1 MLFVITPSLFAPA
14 LDSLRVHKE
23 KHGMLTTVITL
34 EKVYQDYSGSDE
46 AEKVKRCIHQR
57 VHEQGIR
64 YVLLM
69 GDSDVFPVRFTKT
82 DRGDAAAK
90 NTAFYA
96 TDLYYAAIH
105 KSDDS
110 FDNWD
115 GNGNGYYGELHGET
129 HTGPIN
135 IDQVSLDPVVGVGR
149 APVSTLE
156 EAIRFVQKVI
166 NYETQAYHAGW
177 AKNALLMATHDWITT
192 ACQIN
197 DHLAVNHLTA
207 YNCTKLASTGSPC
220 TGAGAL
226 TAAKVTQY
234 FNSGIG
240 LVGYIGHGTSGALQI
255 PGGWWGTGDI
265 AQLTNNNRLPIMCV
279 SACSTAEFATLPPY
293 GAYVDKNGVN
303 HAGSS
308 NGEVFTSTPP
318 QPSCLQNIHDP
329 DQDLATHL
337 TVRTDAG
344 VVAYLGGITGMQMS
358 EPLEYF
364 LEGLPSCSTLGEAW
378 QAMIRR
384 YYQVQGMPGSLASP
398 DWFAVAKVHQPWK
411 FMMFGDPSLRIGGTT
426 KGLWSQQQ
434 LTRGDRGTS
443 HGPAVASWQKK
454 LFMTW
459 KGKLNDE
466 HIFQSTF
473 ADNVWSPQQLT
484 SGDRG
489 TSDGPALAVFKDKL
503 HMVWKGKFDDVR
515 IFHSVFD
522 GAAWT
527 SQVLTSGDRGTSA
540 APTLAV
546 FKNKLHMV
554 WKGKFDD
561 VRIFH
566 SVYDG
571 VSWTPQKLTSGDRG
585 TSTAPALA
593 VYSNKLHMVW
603 KGLGNDVRI
612 FHSTYDGTAWTP
624 QQLTSVDRGTS
635 HSPALAAYRGKLHM
649 VWKGKYNDVR
659 IFSSAFDGS
668 SWSPQ
673 KLTSGDRGTS
683 DGPALVVHDD
693 KLFLVWKGKGTDP
706 RIFFS
711 YLYTD

>member
-1 MLFVITPSLFAPA
+1 MLLVITPSQFAAA
-14 LDSLRVHKE
+14 LDALKVHKE

-34 EKVYQDYSGSDE
+34 EKVYQDFSGTDE

-69 GDSDVFPVRFTKT
+69 GDSDVLPVRFTKT

-90 NTAFYA
+90 DTAFYA

-105 KSDDS
+105 KSDGS

-156 EAIRFVQKVI
+156 EATRFVQKVI
-166 NYETQAYHAGW
+166 NYETQAYQAGW
-177 AKNALLMATHDWITT
+177 AKNALLMATHDWIAT
-192 ACQIN
+192 ACQKN
-197 DHLAVNHLTA
+197 DHLAANHLTA

-220 TGAGAL
+220 PGAGVL
-226 TAAKVTQY
+226 TAAKVTQH

-240 LVGYIGHGTSGALQI
+240 LVGYIGHGASGALCI
-255 PGGWWGTGDI
+255 PGGWWGIGEI
-265 AQLTNNNRLPIMCV
+265 PQLTNNNRLPIMCV

-293 GAYVDKNGVN
+293 SAYTDKNGVN

-318 QPSCLQNIHDP
+318 QPSCLQKIHDP
-329 DQDLATHL
+329 DQDMATHL
-337 TVRTDAG
+337 TVRTNAG
-344 VVAYLGGITGMQMS
+344 VAAYLGGITGMQMS

-364 LEGLPSCSTLGEAW
+364 LEALPSCSTLGDAW

-384 YYQVQGMPGSLASP
+384 YYQVQGMPGSLSSP

-426 KGLWSQQQ
+426 KGLWSRQQ

-443 HGPAVASWQKK
+443 HGPAVASFQNK

-459 KGKLNDE
+459 KGKLDDV
-466 HIFQSTF
+466 HIFQSAF
-473 ADNVWSPQQLT
+473 AGNVWSPQQLT

-489 TSDGPALAVFKDKL
+489 TSDGPALAVFQNKL
-503 HMVWKGKFDDVR
+503 HMVWKGLGDDPR
-515 IFHSVFD
+515 IFHSVFN

-527 SQVLTSGDRGTSA
+527 SQALTSVDRGTSA
-540 APTLAV
+540 TPALAV
-546 FKNKLHMV
+546 FQNKLHMV
-554 WKGKFDD
+554 WKGKLDD

-571 VSWTPQKLTSGDRG
+571 ASWTPQKLTSGDRG

-593 VYSNKLHMVW
+593 VFQNKLHMVW
-603 KGLGNDVRI
+603 KGKLDDVRI
-612 FHSTYDGTAWTP
+612 FHSVYDGASWTP

-635 HSPALAAYRGKLHM
+635 HSPALAAYRGKLYM
-649 VWKGKYNDVR
+649 IWKGKYDDVR
-659 IFSSAFDGS
+659 IFSSVFDGS

-683 DGPALVVHDD
+683 HAPALATHDD
-693 KLFLVWKGKGTDP
+693 KLFLAWKGKDTDP